1 KSPLANYAMP
11 NKWFKEIGLYQID
24 KVQTGVLA
32 SHY

>member
-1 KSPLANYAMP
+1 MP